1 MKIHSPG
8 LVSKLGMGCHK
19 FSPCLWACKP
29 FGFGLLHVCNPFFQ
43 SCLNNVRVCDGTV
56 DFERTKKKT
65 TAGAVVS
72 LFKNY
77 RLFAL

>member
-1 MKIHSPG
+1 MMSNFQNCLKLPKY
-8 LVSKLGMGCHK
+8 VSKRNI
-19 FSPCLWACKP
+19 A
-29 FGFGLLHVCNPFFQ
+29 LLDANLLLVYLIAQFDINPQ
-43 SCLNNVRVCDGTV
+43 

-77 RLFAL
+77 RLFAFRL